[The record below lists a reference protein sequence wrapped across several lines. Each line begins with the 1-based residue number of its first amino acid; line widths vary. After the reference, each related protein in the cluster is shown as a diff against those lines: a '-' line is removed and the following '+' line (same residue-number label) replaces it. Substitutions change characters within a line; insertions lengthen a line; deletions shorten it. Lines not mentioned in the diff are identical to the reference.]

1 LSSGGPQPPTSPP
14 RASAAEFDDPGQARE
29 RTALAWSRSALNM
42 AVSGTL
48 IARASFVAHL
58 DVLGV
63 LSTVTMAGLA
73 ALTWRHG
80 RSIYTARGRAAM
92 FPHHQ
97 VGTLQLLTSAT
108 IAVAVVAIVVTL
120 AI

>member
-1 LSSGGPQPPTSPP
+1 
-14 RASAAEFDDPGQARE
+14 
-29 RTALAWSRSALNM
+29 
-42 AVSGTL
+42 
-48 IARASFVAHL
+48 
-58 DVLGV
+58 
-63 LSTVTMAGLA
+63 
-73 ALTWRHG
+73 
-80 RSIYTARGRAAM
+80 M